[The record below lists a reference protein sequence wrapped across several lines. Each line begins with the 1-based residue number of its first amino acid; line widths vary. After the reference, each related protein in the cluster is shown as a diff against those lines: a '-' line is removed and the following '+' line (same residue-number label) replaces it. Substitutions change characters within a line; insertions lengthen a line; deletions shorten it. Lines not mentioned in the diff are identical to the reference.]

1 MGDSNGNVSI
11 GDCQSTAFKTFK
23 VCDSEIEK
31 VIWNQYNPYFLLCS
45 TSDGQVFC
53 YDVRN
58 TQKAV
63 YSIGAHNDSVT
74 GLSLSSQ
81 INGCLITASTDKVV
95 KVWDIDENGAKFVTQ
110 FSDLNIGSILSLSPN
125 PDLPFVIAVGGD
137 NNKTENIK
145 IIDIS
150 KSKQVRSHFD
160 SRISKADKSEKNID

>member
-1 MGDSNGNVSI
+1 MTNEISIWDLDTVNSLEPVNKLIGHEDAVLDLSWNSNVRKLLASGSADHTCCLWDLETSQVLNRFNHFKSNVQSIGFHPFEAQTLLMGDSNGNISI

-58 TQKAV
+58 TQKPV

-74 GLSLSSQ
+74 GLSLRY
-81 INGCLITASTDKVV
+81 
-95 KVWDIDENGAKFVTQ
+95 
-110 FSDLNIGSILSLSPN
+110 SL
-125 PDLPFVIAVGGD
+125 LL
-137 NNKTENIK
+137 
-145 IIDIS
+145 
-150 KSKQVRSHFD
+150 
-160 SRISKADKSEKNID
+160 